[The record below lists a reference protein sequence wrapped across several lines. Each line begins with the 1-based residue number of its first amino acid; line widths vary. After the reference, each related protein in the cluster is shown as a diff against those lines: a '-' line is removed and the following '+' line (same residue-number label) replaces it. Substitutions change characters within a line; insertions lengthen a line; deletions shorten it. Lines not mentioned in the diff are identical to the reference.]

1 MKIGHKR
8 IGSPRDLFGAEEADF
23 LLGWSSL
30 FPSVSHLPSGILFG
44 CRFIH
49 PSLDK
54 HFPEEQSEEVA
65 HAAGEDGVRQGQ
77 RGPVEKGHL
86 IQSEIEDK
94 VKLIIVNL

>member
-1 MKIGHKR
+1 MDGLFIGVVL
-8 IGSPRDLFGAEEADF
+8 PLPCD
-23 LLGWSSL
+23 
-30 FPSVSHLPSGILFG
+30 SHLPSGILFG

-86 IQSEIEDK
+86 IQSEIDDK
-94 VKLIIVNL
+94 VKLIMVNL